1 MKRFFRLTVMFTL
14 LFTFFSC
21 GKSERESYDSI
32 AYKEVL
38 TSLVM
43 EDTDLQSLSKS
54 TNVSPEK
61 LIYIKYG
68 VIAENEDLTNYFR
81 DLKYA
86 YDSND
91 ESEIESL
98 LETHDF
104 AINENMIKELLS
116 IKDYKEQEYI
126 NNEKFQ
132 SLLPEIGQRFYNRKI
147 HKFFEDKYSF
157 IGIFTNTW
165 RYVVN
170 SKEEYIAS
178 FQREFDK
185 ELSSEDLSVYLN
197 QRINAYAQMLKT
209 EHKVLYK
216 KKTEDGN
223 ATSLLELSNANFKLD
238 KKAHDEIV
246 KHATLDLYDFA
257 VNVAEETVIAFI
269 IWAIFAIII
278 EIKIEAA
285 ISDEISNFQSGIKK
299 GDGWLKNGI
308 RLGISLFGSYV
319 SLENKKKRIRR
330 KYRNKQFIW
339 STLITIVLLVWSYF
353 YVMKPS
359 AEIEVNIENK
369 MQQQVKE
376 HFDNLNIWV
385 ATELNKITKEL

>member
-1 MKRFFRLTVMFTL
+1 MKKFFRLTVLLAL

-21 GKSERESYDSI
+21 GNSERESYDSI
-32 AYKEVL
+32 TYQEVL

-104 AINENMIKELLS
+104 AINENMIKEPLS

-170 SKEEYIAS
+170 SKEEYIAG

-238 KKAHDEIV
+238 KKAQDEIV

-257 VNVAEETVIAFI
+257 VNVAEETVIAFM

>member
-1 MKRFFRLTVMFTL
+1 MFTL

-38 TSLVM
+38 TSLIM

-104 AINENMIKELLS
+104 AINENMIKEPLS

-170 SKEEYIAS
+170 SKEEYIAG

>member
-104 AINENMIKELLS
+104 AINENMIKEPLS

-170 SKEEYIAS
+170 SKEEYIAG

-330 KYRNKQFIW
+330 QYRNKQFIW

>member
-1 MKRFFRLTVMFTL
+1 MKKFFRLTVL
-14 LFTFFSC
+14 LALHFTFFSC
-21 GKSERESYDSI
+21 GNNERESYDSI
-32 AYKEVL
+32 TYQEVF

-68 VIAENEDLTNYFR
+68 VIAENEDLTNYLR

-104 AINENMIKELLS
+104 AINENMIKEPLS

-170 SKEEYIAS
+170 SKEEYIAG

-246 KHATLDLYDFA
+246 KHATLDLYDFV

-308 RLGISLFGSYV
+308 RLGINLFGSYV

-330 KYRNKQFIW
+330 KYRNKQFMW

>member
-104 AINENMIKELLS
+104 AINENMIKEPLS

-170 SKEEYIAS
+170 SKEEYIAG

-216 KKTEDGN
+216 KKTEGGN

-285 ISDEISNFQSGIKK
+285 ISDAISNFQSGIKK

-319 SLENKKKRIRR
+319 NLENKKKRIRR

>member
-104 AINENMIKELLS
+104 AINENMIKEPLS

-170 SKEEYIAS
+170 SKEEYIAG

-308 RLGISLFGSYV
+308 RLGISLYGSYV
-319 SLENKKKRIRR
+319 SLKNKKKRIRR
-330 KYRNKQFIW
+330 KYRNQQFIW

-376 HFDNLNIWV
+376 YFDNLNIWV

>member
-1 MKRFFRLTVMFTL
+1 MTVMFTL

-104 AINENMIKELLS
+104 AINENMIKEPLS

-170 SKEEYIAS
+170 SKEEYIAG

>member
-1 MKRFFRLTVMFTL
+1 MKKFFRLTVMFTL

-21 GKSERESYDSI
+21 GNSERESYDSI
-32 AYKEVL
+32 TYQEVF

-68 VIAENEDLTNYFR
+68 AIAENEDLTNYFR

-104 AINENMIKELLS
+104 AINENMIKEPLS

-170 SKEEYIAS
+170 SKEEYIAG

>member
-104 AINENMIKELLS
+104 AINENMIKEPLS

-170 SKEEYIAS
+170 SKEEYIAG

-330 KYRNKQFIW
+330 KYRNQQFIW

-376 HFDNLNIWV
+376 YFDNLNIWV

>member
-104 AINENMIKELLS
+104 AINENMIKEPLS

-170 SKEEYIAS
+170 SKEEYIAG

-308 RLGISLFGSYV
+308 RLGISLYGSYV
-319 SLENKKKRIRR
+319 SLKNKKKRIRR

>member
-1 MKRFFRLTVMFTL
+1 MKKFFRLTVMFTL

-21 GKSERESYDSI
+21 GNSERESYDSI
-32 AYKEVL
+32 TYQEVF

-68 VIAENEDLTNYFR
+68 VIAENEDLTNYLR

-104 AINENMIKELLS
+104 AINENMIKEPLS

-170 SKEEYIAS
+170 SKEEYIAG

-216 KKTEDGN
+216 KKAEDGN

-238 KKAHDEIV
+238 KKAQDEIV

-319 SLENKKKRIRR
+319 SLEKKKKQIRR
-330 KYRNKQFIW
+330 KYRNKQFLW
-339 STLITIVLLVWSYF
+339 STLITVVLLVWSYF

-369 MQQQVKE
+369 MQQRVKE

>member
-1 MKRFFRLTVMFTL
+1 MKKFFRLTVLLAL

-21 GKSERESYDSI
+21 GNSERESYGSI
-32 AYKEVL
+32 TYQEVF

-104 AINENMIKELLS
+104 AINENMIKEPLS

-170 SKEEYIAS
+170 SKEEYIAG

-257 VNVAEETVIAFI
+257 VNIAEETVIAFI

>member
-43 EDTDLQSLSKS
+43 EDTDLQSISKS

-68 VIAENEDLTNYFR
+68 VIAENEDLTNYLR

-104 AINENMIKELLS
+104 AINENMIKEPLS

-170 SKEEYIAS
+170 SKEEYIAG

>member
-1 MKRFFRLTVMFTL
+1 MKKFFRLTVMFTL

-21 GKSERESYDSI
+21 GNSERESYDSI
-32 AYKEVL
+32 TYQEVF

-68 VIAENEDLTNYFR
+68 VIAENEDLTNYLR

-104 AINENMIKELLS
+104 AINENMIKEPLS

-170 SKEEYIAS
+170 SKEEYIAG

-238 KKAHDEIV
+238 KKAQDEIV

-319 SLENKKKRIRR
+319 SLEKKKKQIRR
-330 KYRNKQFIW
+330 KYRNKQFLW
-339 STLITIVLLVWSYF
+339 STLITVVLLVWSYF

-369 MQQQVKE
+369 MQQRVKE

>member
-1 MKRFFRLTVMFTL
+1 MKKFFRLTVMFTL

-21 GKSERESYDSI
+21 GNSERESYDSI
-32 AYKEVL
+32 TYQEVF

-104 AINENMIKELLS
+104 TINDNVIKEPLS

-170 SKEEYIAS
+170 SKEEYIAG

>member
-21 GKSERESYDSI
+21 GESERESYDSI

-104 AINENMIKELLS
+104 AINENMIKEPLS

-170 SKEEYIAS
+170 SKEEYIAG

-308 RLGISLFGSYV
+308 RLGISLYGSYV
-319 SLENKKKRIRR
+319 SLKNKKKRIRR
-330 KYRNKQFIW
+330 KYRNQQFIW

>member
-1 MKRFFRLTVMFTL
+1 MKKIFRLTVLLAL

-21 GKSERESYDSI
+21 GNSERESYDSI
-32 AYKEVL
+32 TYQEVF

-104 AINENMIKELLS
+104 AINENMIKEPLS

-170 SKEEYIAS
+170 SKEEYIAG

-246 KHATLDLYDFA
+246 KHATLDLYDFV

-308 RLGISLFGSYV
+308 RLGINLFGSYV

>member
-1 MKRFFRLTVMFTL
+1 MTVMFTL

-38 TSLVM
+38 TSLIM

-104 AINENMIKELLS
+104 AINENMIKEPLS

-170 SKEEYIAS
+170 SKEEYIAG

-185 ELSSEDLSVYLN
+185 ELSSENLSVYLN

>member
-1 MKRFFRLTVMFTL
+1 MTVMFIL

-32 AYKEVL
+32 AYREVL

-104 AINENMIKELLS
+104 AINENMIKEPLS

-170 SKEEYIAS
+170 SKEEYIAG

-257 VNVAEETVIAFI
+257 VNIAEETVIAFI

-319 SLENKKKRIRR
+319 SLENKKKQIRR

>member
-1 MKRFFRLTVMFTL
+1 MFTL

-104 AINENMIKELLS
+104 AINENMIKEPLS

-170 SKEEYIAS
+170 SKEEYIAG

-223 ATSLLELSNANFKLD
+223 ATYLLELSNANFKLD

>member
-14 LFTFFSC
+14 LFSFFSC

-32 AYKEVL
+32 ACKEVL

-68 VIAENEDLTNYFR
+68 VIAENEDLTNYLR

-104 AINENMIKELLS
+104 AINENMIKEPLS

-170 SKEEYIAS
+170 SKEEYIAG

-238 KKAHDEIV
+238 KKAQDEIV

-257 VNVAEETVIAFI
+257 VNAAEETVIAFI

-285 ISDEISNFQSGIKK
+285 ISDEISNFHSGIKK

-308 RLGISLFGSYV
+308 RLGLSLFGSYV
-319 SLENKKKRIRR
+319 SLEDKKKRIRR
-330 KYRNKQFIW
+330 KYRNKQFMW

>member
-1 MKRFFRLTVMFTL
+1 MKKFFRLTVLLAL

-21 GKSERESYDSI
+21 GNSERESYDSI
-32 AYKEVL
+32 TYQEVF

-104 AINENMIKELLS
+104 AINENMIKEPLS

-170 SKEEYIAS
+170 SKEEYIAG

-209 EHKVLYK
+209 EHRVLYK

>member
-170 SKEEYIAS
+170 SKEEYIAR

-209 EHKVLYK
+209 EHEVLYK
-216 KKTEDGN
+216 KKAEDGK

-269 IWAIFAIII
+269 IWAIFSWA
-278 EIKIEAA
+278 
-285 ISDEISNFQSGIKK
+285 
-299 GDGWLKNGI
+299 
-308 RLGISLFGSYV
+308 R
-319 SLENKKKRIRR
+319 
-330 KYRNKQFIW
+330 
-339 STLITIVLLVWSYF
+339 
-353 YVMKPS
+353 
-359 AEIEVNIENK
+359 
-369 MQQQVKE
+369 
-376 HFDNLNIWV
+376 
-385 ATELNKITKEL
+385 

>member
-1 MKRFFRLTVMFTL
+1 MKKFFRLTVMLAL
-14 LFTFFSC
+14 LFTIFSC
-21 GKSERESYDSI
+21 GNSERESYDSI
-32 AYKEVL
+32 TYQEVF

-68 VIAENEDLTNYFR
+68 IIAENGDLTNYLR
-81 DLKYA
+81 DLKCA

-98 LETHDF
+98 LVTHDF
-104 AINENMIKELLS
+104 TINDNVIKEPLS
-116 IKDYKEQEYI
+116 IKDYKEKEYI

-147 HKFFEDKYSF
+147 HKFFEDKYSY

-165 RYVVN
+165 CYVVN
-170 SKEEYIAS
+170 SKEEYIAG

-216 KKTEDGN
+216 KKAEDGN

-238 KKAHDEIV
+238 KKAQDEIV

-319 SLENKKKRIRR
+319 SLEKKKKQIRR
-330 KYRNKQFIW
+330 KYRNKQFLW
-339 STLITIVLLVWSYF
+339 STLITVVLLVWSYF

-369 MQQQVKE
+369 MQQRVKE

>member
-1 MKRFFRLTVMFTL
+1 MFIL

-68 VIAENEDLTNYFR
+68 VITENEDLTNYFR

-104 AINENMIKELLS
+104 AINENMIKEPLS

-170 SKEEYIAS
+170 SKEEYIAG

-257 VNVAEETVIAFI
+257 VNIAEETVIAFI

-319 SLENKKKRIRR
+319 SLENKKKQIRR

>member
-1 MKRFFRLTVMFTL
+1 MFTL

-104 AINENMIKELLS
+104 AINENMIKEPLS

-170 SKEEYIAS
+170 SKEEYIAG

-319 SLENKKKRIRR
+319 RLENKKKRIRR

>member
-170 SKEEYIAS
+170 SKEEYIAG

-209 EHKVLYK
+209 EHEVLYK
-216 KKTEDGN
+216 KKAEDGK

-308 RLGISLFGSYV
+308 RLGISLYGSYV
-319 SLENKKKRIRR
+319 SLKNKKKRIRR
-330 KYRNKQFIW
+330 KYRNQQFIW

>member
-1 MKRFFRLTVMFTL
+1 MRKFFRFTVMLTL
-14 LFTFFSC
+14 LFSIFSC
-21 GKSERESYDSI
+21 GNSERESYDSI
-32 AYKEVL
+32 AYQEVL

-43 EDTDLQSLSKS
+43 EYTDLQTLSKS
-54 TNVSPEK
+54 TGVSPEK
-61 LIYIKYG
+61 LVNIKYG
-68 VIAENEDLTNYFR
+68 IIAENEDLTSYLR
-81 DLKYA
+81 DLKCA

-104 AINENMIKELLS
+104 TINEKVIKEPLS

-178 FQREFDK
+178 FQSDFNK
-185 ELSSEDLSVYLN
+185 ELSSEDFSVYLN
-197 QRINAYAQMLKT
+197 QRINAYAQMLKK
-209 EHKVLYK
+209 EHEVLYK
-216 KKTEDGN
+216 KKTVDGEE
-223 ATSLLELSNANFKLD
+223 TYILELSNANFKLD
-238 KKAHDEIV
+238 KDAQNEIV

-257 VNVAEETVIAFI
+257 VDVAEDTVIAFI
-269 IWAIFAIII
+269 IWAVIAIIVEIAI
-278 EIKIEAA
+278 ENM
-285 ISDEISNFQSGIKK
+285 ISSEIRN
-299 GDGWLKNGI
+299 LK
-308 RLGISLFGSYV
+308 LSW
-319 SLENKKKRIRR
+319 NKKKGFWTNLAINALSIGSTYLNIREKEAEIR
-330 KYRNKQFIW
+330 NKYRSYQFWI
-339 STLITIVLLVWSYF
+339 SISITAILFAWSYF

-376 HFDNLNIWV
+376 HFDNQNIWV

>member
-32 AYKEVL
+32 AYNEVL

-43 EDTDLQSLSKS
+43 EDTDLQSISKS

-68 VIAENEDLTNYFR
+68 VITENEDLTNYLR
-81 DLKYA
+81 DLKCA
-86 YDSND
+86 YDSSD
-91 ESEIESL
+91 ESDVESL

-104 AINENMIKELLS
+104 TINEKVIKEPLS

-178 FQREFDK
+178 FQSDFNK
-185 ELSSEDLSVYLN
+185 ELSSEDFSVYLN
-197 QRINAYAQMLKT
+197 QRINAYAQMLKK
-209 EHKVLYK
+209 EHEVLYK
-216 KKTEDGN
+216 KKTVDGEE
-223 ATSLLELSNANFKLD
+223 TYILELSNANFKLD
-238 KKAHDEIV
+238 KDAQNEIV

-285 ISDEISNFQSGIKK
+285 ISDEISNFHSGIKK
-299 GDGWLKNGI
+299 GDGWIKNGI
-308 RLGISLFGSYV
+308 RLGISLLGSYAN
-319 SLENKKKRIRR
+319 LENKKKRIRK
-330 KYRNKQFIW
+330 KYRNKQFLW
-339 STLITIVLLVWSYF
+339 STLITIVLLVWSYY

-385 ATELNKITKEL
+385 GTELNKITKEL

>member
-1 MKRFFRLTVMFTL
+1 MKKFFRLTVLLAL

-21 GKSERESYDSI
+21 GNSERESYDAI
-32 AYKEVL
+32 TYQEVF

-43 EDTDLQSLSKS
+43 EDTDLQTLSKS

-104 AINENMIKELLS
+104 AINENMVKEALS

-132 SLLPEIGQRFYNRKI
+132 SLLPEIGQLFYNRKI

-170 SKEEYIAS
+170 SKEEYIAG
-178 FQREFDK
+178 FQREFDN

-197 QRINAYAQMLKT
+197 QRINAYAQMLKK
-209 EHKVLYK
+209 EHEVLYK
-216 KKTEDGN
+216 KKTVDGEE
-223 ATSLLELSNANFKLD
+223 TYILELSNANFKLD
-238 KKAHDEIV
+238 KKAQDEIV

-285 ISDEISNFQSGIKK
+285 ISDEISNFHSGIKK
-299 GDGWLKNGI
+299 GDGWIKNGI

-319 SLENKKKRIRR
+319 SLEKKKKQIRR
-330 KYRNKQFIW
+330 KYRNKQFLW
-339 STLITIVLLVWSYF
+339 STLITIVLLVWSYY

-385 ATELNKITKEL
+385 GTELNKITKEL

>member
-1 MKRFFRLTVMFTL
+1 MKKFFRLTVLLAL

-21 GKSERESYDSI
+21 GNSERESYDSI
-32 AYKEVL
+32 TYQEVF

-61 LIYIKYG
+61 LIYIKYS

-104 AINENMIKELLS
+104 AINENMIKEPLS

-170 SKEEYIAS
+170 SKEEYIAG

-238 KKAHDEIV
+238 KKAQDEIV

>member
-1 MKRFFRLTVMFTL
+1 MTVMFIL

-68 VIAENEDLTNYFR
+68 VITENEDLTNYFR

-104 AINENMIKELLS
+104 AINENMIKEPLS

-170 SKEEYIAS
+170 SKEEYIAG

-257 VNVAEETVIAFI
+257 VNIAEETVIAFI

-319 SLENKKKRIRR
+319 SLENKKKQIRR

>member
-1 MKRFFRLTVMFTL
+1 MTVMFTL

-104 AINENMIKELLS
+104 AINENMIKEPLS

-170 SKEEYIAS
+170 SKEEYIAG

-308 RLGISLFGSYV
+308 RLGISLYGSYV
-319 SLENKKKRIRR
+319 SLKNKKKRIRR
-330 KYRNKQFIW
+330 KYRNQQFIW

-376 HFDNLNIWV
+376 YFDNLNIWV

>member
-68 VIAENEDLTNYFR
+68 EIAENEDLTNYFR

-104 AINENMIKELLS
+104 AINENMIKEPLS

-170 SKEEYIAS
+170 SKEEYIAG

-308 RLGISLFGSYV
+308 RLGISLYGSYV
-319 SLENKKKRIRR
+319 SLKNKKKRIRR
-330 KYRNKQFIW
+330 KYRNQQFIW

>member
-1 MKRFFRLTVMFTL
+1 MFTL

-104 AINENMIKELLS
+104 AINENMIKEPLS

-185 ELSSEDLSVYLN
+185 DLSSEDLSVYLN

-209 EHKVLYK
+209 EHEVLYK
-216 KKTEDGN
+216 KKAEDGK

-308 RLGISLFGSYV
+308 RLGISLYGSYV
-319 SLENKKKRIRR
+319 SLKNKKKRIRR
-330 KYRNKQFIW
+330 KYRNQQFIW

>member
-1 MKRFFRLTVMFTL
+1 MRKFFRFTIMLTL
-14 LFTFFSC
+14 LLSIFSC
-21 GKSERESYDSI
+21 GNSERESYDSI
-32 AYKEVL
+32 AYQEVL

-43 EDTDLQSLSKS
+43 EYTDLQTLSKS
-54 TNVSPEK
+54 TGVSPEK
-61 LIYIKYG
+61 LVNIKYG
-68 VIAENEDLTNYFR
+68 IIAENEDLTSYLR
-81 DLKYA
+81 DLKCA

-104 AINENMIKELLS
+104 TINEKVIKEPLS

-178 FQREFDK
+178 FQSDFNK
-185 ELSSEDLSVYLN
+185 ELSSEDFSVYLN
-197 QRINAYAQMLKT
+197 QRINAYAQMLKK
-209 EHKVLYK
+209 EHEVLYK
-216 KKTEDGN
+216 KKTVDGEE
-223 ATSLLELSNANFKLD
+223 TYIIELSNTNFKLD
-238 KKAHDEIV
+238 KDAQNEIV

-257 VNVAEETVIAFI
+257 VDVAEDTVIAFI
-269 IWAIFAIII
+269 IWAVIAIIVEIAI
-278 EIKIEAA
+278 ENM
-285 ISDEISNFQSGIKK
+285 ISSEIRN
-299 GDGWLKNGI
+299 LK
-308 RLGISLFGSYV
+308 LSW
-319 SLENKKKRIRR
+319 NKKKGFWTNLAINALSIGSTYLNIREKEAEIR
-330 KYRNKQFIW
+330 NKYRSYQFWI
-339 STLITIVLLVWSYF
+339 SISITAILFAWSYF

-376 HFDNLNIWV
+376 HFDNQNIWV
-385 ATELNKITKEL
+385 ATELNRITKEL

>member
-170 SKEEYIAS
+170 SKEEYIAG

-197 QRINAYAQMLKT
+197 QRINAYVQMLKT

-308 RLGISLFGSYV
+308 RLGISLYGSYV
-319 SLENKKKRIRR
+319 SLKNKKKRIRR
-330 KYRNKQFIW
+330 KYRNQQFIW

>member
-104 AINENMIKELLS
+104 AINENMIKEPLS

-170 SKEEYIAS
+170 SKEEYIAG

-209 EHKVLYK
+209 EHEVLYK
-216 KKTEDGN
+216 KKAEDGK

-308 RLGISLFGSYV
+308 RLGISLYGSYV
-319 SLENKKKRIRR
+319 SLKNKKKRIRR
-330 KYRNKQFIW
+330 KYRNQQFIW

>member
-1 MKRFFRLTVMFTL
+1 MRKFFRFTVMLTL
-14 LFTFFSC
+14 LLSIFSC
-21 GKSERESYDSI
+21 GNSERENYDSI
-32 AYKEVL
+32 AYQEVL

-43 EDTDLQSLSKS
+43 EYTDLQTLSKS
-54 TNVSPEK
+54 TGVSPEK
-61 LIYIKYG
+61 LVNIKYG
-68 VIAENEDLTNYFR
+68 IIAENEDLTSYLR
-81 DLKYA
+81 DLKCA
-86 YDSND
+86 YEHND

-104 AINENMIKELLS
+104 TINEKVIKEPLS

-132 SLLPEIGQRFYNRKI
+132 SILPEIGQRFYNRKI

-178 FQREFDK
+178 FQSDFNK
-185 ELSSEDLSVYLN
+185 ELSSEDFSVYLN
-197 QRINAYAQMLKT
+197 QRINAYAQMLKK
-209 EHKVLYK
+209 EHEVLYK
-216 KKTEDGN
+216 KKTVDGEE
-223 ATSLLELSNANFKLD
+223 TYILELSNANFKLD
-238 KKAHDEIV
+238 KDAQNEIV
-246 KHATLDLYDFA
+246 KHATLDLYDSA
-257 VNVAEETVIAFI
+257 VSVAEETVIAFI
-269 IWAIFAIII
+269 IWAVIAIIVEIAI
-278 EIKIEAA
+278 ENM
-285 ISDEISNFQSGIKK
+285 ISSEIRNLKLFWKKKK
-299 GDGWLKNGI
+299 GFWTNLAINALSIGSTYLNI
-308 RLGISLFGSYV
+308 R
-319 SLENKKKRIRR
+319 EKEAEIRN
-330 KYRNKQFIW
+330 KYRSYQFWI
-339 STLITIVLLVWSYF
+339 SISITAILFAWSYF

-376 HFDNLNIWV
+376 HFDNQNIWV